1 MKRLL
6 SILIIVGL
14 AAIPATAQT
23 RPFNAAGVTAGHEHL
38 AGTDAA
44 AHNAFWTALGAVP
57 AQLGTG
63 TQILKLPGIF
73 IMFQNAGGR
82 GGGGGRGA
90 GAPGAGG
97 APAGGAPAT
106 QPPAAAGGQA
116 GAPRGGGGGGGAP
129 AAAPGPSEGSTVEH
143 LAFKVKSLKDTL
155 AKLDA
160 AGTKTL
166 AGATAT
172 QAFVLAPNQVKVQLV
187 EDTTLATPIASSEML
202 MKVPNAAE
210 ASAWYEKWFGA
221 RVVKQG
227 QSTVAEIPGM
237 NIRFAET
244 KDAVAGTQGRAINHI
259 GLEVKNLE
267 ALMKKMTDAGVMV
280 NRAYAAAPATI
291 APLKSLGF
299 ITDPWGTYIELN
311 EGFSEIP

>member
-1 MKRLL
+1 MKRRFL
-6 SILIIVGL
+6 SILIIVCL
-14 AAIPATAQT
+14 AAIPAIAQT
-23 RPFNAAGVTAGHEHL
+23 RPFNAAGVTTGHEHL

-57 AQLGTG
+57 AQLGTN
-63 TQILKLPGIF
+63 QILKMPGVF
-73 IMFQNAGGR
+73 IMFQNAGAR
-82 GGGGGRGA
+82 GRGA
-90 GAPGAGG
+90 NA
-97 APAGGAPAT
+97 
-106 QPPAAAGGQA
+106 PAAA
-116 GAPRGGGGGGGAP
+116 APP
-129 AAAPGPSEGSTVEH
+129 PAAPGPSEGSTVEH
-143 LAFKVKSLKDTL
+143 LAFKVKNLKDTL

-160 AGTKTL
+160 AGTKPI
-166 AGATAT
+166 AIGNPP
-172 QAFVLAPNQVKVQLV
+172 QAYVLAPNGVKVQLL
-187 EDTTLATPIASSEML
+187 EDSALATPIASYEML
-202 MKVPNAAE
+202 MKVPKAAE
-210 ASAWYEKWFGA
+210 AAAWYEKWFGA

-244 KDAVAGTQGRAINHI
+244 RDPVSGTQGRAINHI

-267 ALMKKMTDAGVMV
+267 ALMKKMSDGGVMV

>member
-1 MKRLL
+1 MRQRSV
-6 SILIIVGL
+6 SILLLLCL
-14 AAIPATAQT
+14 AAIPAMAQT

-57 AQLGTG
+57 AQLGTN
-63 TQILKLPGIF
+63 QILKVPGVF
-73 IMFQNAGGR
+73 IMFQNAGAR
-82 GGGGGRGA
+82 GGRGA
-90 GAPGAGG
+90 A
-97 APAGGAPAT
+97 APAA
-106 QPPAAAGGQA
+106 
-116 GAPRGGGGGGGAP
+116 GAP
-129 AAAPGPSEGSTVEH
+129 AAPPPAAPAPPGPSEGSSVEH
-143 LAFKVKSLKDTL
+143 LSFKVKSLKDTL

-160 AGTKTL
+160 AGTKPA

-172 QAFVLAPNQVKVQLV
+172 QAFVLAPNGVKVQLV
-187 EDTTLATPIASSEML
+187 EDTALPTPIASSEML
-202 MKVPNAAE
+202 MKVSSATDAA
-210 ASAWYEKWFGA
+210 AWYEKWFGA
-221 RVVKQG
+221 RIVKQG

-244 KDAVAGTQGRAINHI
+244 KEPVAGTQGRAINHI

-267 ALMKKMTDAGVMV
+267 ALMKKMTEAGVMV

>member
-1 MKRLL
+1 MCL
-6 SILIIVGL
+6 G
-14 AAIPATAQT
+14 AIPAIAQT

-63 TQILKLPGIF
+63 TQILKLPGVF

-82 GGGGGRGA
+82 GGRGGNAPAA
-90 GAPGAGG
+90 GA
-97 APAGGAPAT
+97 APAAP
-106 QPPAAAGGQA
+106 P
-116 GAPRGGGGGGGAP
+116 
-129 AAAPGPSEGSTVEH
+129 AAPGPSEGSSVEH

-160 AGTKTL
+160 GGTKPA

-172 QAFVLAPNQVKVQLV
+172 QAFVLAPNGVKVQLV
-187 EDTTLATPIASSEML
+187 EDTALATPVASYEML
-202 MKVPNAAE
+202 MKVSSVADAA
-210 ASAWYEKWFGA
+210 AWYEKWFGA
-221 RVVKQG
+221 RITRQG
-227 QSTVAEIPGM
+227 QSTLAEIPGM

-244 KDAVAGTQGRAINHI
+244 KEPVAGTQGRAINHI

-267 ALMKKMTDAGVMV
+267 ALMKKMTEAGVMV

>member
-1 MKRLL
+1 MTRRFL
-6 SILIIVGL
+6 SIVTILCL
-14 AAIPATAQT
+14 AAIPAIAQT

-63 TQILKLPGIF
+63 TQILKLPGVF

-82 GGGGGRGA
+82 GGRGGNAPAA
-90 GAPGAGG
+90 GA
-97 APAGGAPAT
+97 APAAP
-106 QPPAAAGGQA
+106 P
-116 GAPRGGGGGGGAP
+116 
-129 AAAPGPSEGSTVEH
+129 AAPGPSEGSSVEH

-160 AGTKTL
+160 GGTRPA

-172 QAFVLAPNQVKVQLV
+172 QAFVLAPNGVKVQLV
-187 EDTTLATPIASSEML
+187 EDTALATPVASYEML
-202 MKVPNAAE
+202 MKVSSAAD
-210 ASAWYEKWFGA
+210 AAAWYEKWFGA
-221 RVVKQG
+221 RITRQG

-244 KDAVAGTQGRAINHI
+244 KEPVAGTQGRAINHI

-267 ALMKKMTDAGVMV
+267 ALMKKMTEAGVMV

>member
-1 MKRLL
+1 MRQRSV
-6 SILIIVGL
+6 SILLLLCL
-14 AAIPATAQT
+14 AAIPAMAQT

-57 AQLGTG
+57 AQLGTN
-63 TQILKLPGIF
+63 QILKVPGVF
-73 IMFQNAGGR
+73 IMFQNAGAR
-82 GGGGGRGA
+82 GGRGA
-90 GAPGAGG
+90 A
-97 APAGGAPAT
+97 APAA
-106 QPPAAAGGQA
+106 
-116 GAPRGGGGGGGAP
+116 GAP
-129 AAAPGPSEGSTVEH
+129 AAPPPAAPAPPGPSEGSSVEH
-143 LAFKVKSLKDTL
+143 LSYKVKSLKDTL

-160 AGTKTL
+160 AGTKPA

-172 QAFVLAPNQVKVQLV
+172 QAFVLAPNGVKVQLV
-187 EDTTLATPIASSEML
+187 EDTALPTPIASSEML
-202 MKVPNAAE
+202 MKVSSATDAA
-210 ASAWYEKWFGA
+210 AWYEKWFGA
-221 RVVKQG
+221 RIVKQG

-244 KDAVAGTQGRAINHI
+244 KEPVAGTQGRAINHI

-267 ALMKKMTDAGVMV
+267 ALMKKMTEAGVMV

>member
-1 MKRLL
+1 MTQRSV
-6 SILIIVGL
+6 SILLMACL
-14 AAIPATAQT
+14 AAIPALAQT

-57 AQLGTG
+57 AQLGTN
-63 TQILKLPGIF
+63 QILKVPGVF
-73 IMFQNAGGR
+73 IMFQNAGAR
-82 GGGGGRGA
+82 GGRGA
-90 GAPGAGG
+90 NAPTG
-97 APAGGAPAT
+97 
-106 QPPAAAGGQA
+106 AAA
-116 GAPRGGGGGGGAP
+116 APP
-129 AAAPGPSEGSTVEH
+129 PAPGPSEGSSVEH
-143 LAFKVKSLKDTL
+143 LAFKVKNLKETL

-160 AGTKTL
+160 AGTKPA

-172 QAFVLAPNQVKVQLV
+172 QAFVLAPNGIKVQLV
-187 EDTTLATPIASSEML
+187 EDTALATPIASYEML
-202 MKVPNAAE
+202 MKVSSAAD
-210 ASAWYEKWFGA
+210 AATWYEKWFGA
-221 RVVKQG
+221 RIVKQG
-227 QSTVAEIPGM
+227 QSTIAEIPGM

-244 KDAVAGTQGRAINHI
+244 KEPVAGTQGRAINHI

-280 NRAYAAAPATI
+280 NRPYAAAPATI

>member
-1 MKRLL
+1 MTRRFL
-6 SILIIVGL
+6 SIVTILCL
-14 AAIPATAQT
+14 AAIPAIAQT

-63 TQILKLPGIF
+63 TQILKLPGVF

-82 GGGGGRGA
+82 GGRGGNAPAA
-90 GAPGAGG
+90 GA
-97 APAGGAPAT
+97 APAAP
-106 QPPAAAGGQA
+106 P
-116 GAPRGGGGGGGAP
+116 
-129 AAAPGPSEGSTVEH
+129 AAPGPSEGSSVEH

-160 AGTKTL
+160 AGTKPA

-172 QAFVLAPNQVKVQLV
+172 QAFVLAPNGVKVQLV
-187 EDTTLATPIASSEML
+187 EDTALATPVASYEML
-202 MKVPNAAE
+202 MKVSSAAD
-210 ASAWYEKWFGA
+210 AAAWYEKWFGA
-221 RVVKQG
+221 RITRQG

-244 KDAVAGTQGRAINHI
+244 KEPVAGTQGRAINHI

-267 ALMKKMTDAGVMV
+267 ALMKKMTEAGVMV

>member
-1 MKRLL
+1 MTRRFL
-6 SILIIVGL
+6 SIVTILCL
-14 AAIPATAQT
+14 AAIPAIAQT

-63 TQILKLPGIF
+63 TQILKLPGVF

-82 GGGGGRGA
+82 GGRAGNAPAA
-90 GAPGAGG
+90 GA
-97 APAGGAPAT
+97 APAAP
-106 QPPAAAGGQA
+106 P
-116 GAPRGGGGGGGAP
+116 
-129 AAAPGPSEGSTVEH
+129 AAPGPSEGSSVEH
-143 LAFKVKSLKDTL
+143 LAFKVKSLKETL

-160 AGTKTL
+160 GGTKPA

-172 QAFVLAPNQVKVQLV
+172 QTFVLAPNGVKVQLV
-187 EDTTLATPIASSEML
+187 EDTALPTPIASYEML
-202 MKVPNAAE
+202 MKVSSVAD

-244 KDAVAGTQGRAINHI
+244 KDPVSGTQGRAINHI
-259 GLEVKNLE
+259 GFEVKNLE
-267 ALMKKMTDAGVMV
+267 AVMKKMSDGGVMV
-280 NRAYAAAPATI
+280 NRPYAAAPATI
-291 APLKSLGF
+291 APLNSLGF

>member
-1 MKRLL
+1 MTQRLL
-6 SILIIVGL
+6 SIFTVACL
-14 AAIPATAQT
+14 AAIPAFAQT
-23 RPFNAAGVTAGHEHL
+23 RPFNAAGVTTGHEHL

-57 AQLGTG
+57 AQLGA
-63 TQILKLPGIF
+63 TQILKVPGVF
-73 IMFQNAGGR
+73 IMFQNAGARGGR
-82 GGGGGRGA
+82 GGNA
-90 GAPGAGG
+90 
-97 APAGGAPAT
+97 
-106 QPPAAAGGQA
+106 PAAAGA
-116 GAPRGGGGGGGAP
+116 AAP
-129 AAAPGPSEGSTVEH
+129 APPAAPGPSEGSSVEH

-160 AGTKTL
+160 AGTKP
-166 AGATAT
+166 APGATAT
-172 QAFVLAPNQVKVQLV
+172 QAFVLAPNGVKVQLV
-187 EDTTLATPIASSEML
+187 EDTALTTPIASYEML
-202 MKVPNAAE
+202 MKVSSAAD
-210 ASAWYEKWFGA
+210 AAAWYEKWFGA
-221 RVVKQG
+221 RIVKQG
-227 QSTVAEIPGM
+227 QSTIAEIPGM

-244 KDAVAGTQGRAINHI
+244 KDPVAGTQGRAINHI

-299 ITDPWGTYIELN
+299 VTDPWGTYIELN